1 MRKFATLALICMFA
15 IIPLS
20 ANAENEG
27 LVIEAKSAILIDSAS
42 GKVMFE

>member
-20 ANAENEG
+20 ANAEKKDLQLKQNPQY
-27 LVIEAKSAILIDSAS
+27 
-42 GKVMFE
+42 